1 MYYLRGRPSYYR
13 GDERF
18 LGLLFGA
25 PFAGGLLG
33 GLIGG
38 GIAGFGTA
46 ALLANRPFYGAPFP
60 PYSPYGFGYGAY
72 GGYGPYAPPFQAGFP
87 YY

>member
-1 MYYLRGRPSYYR
+1 MYYLRGRPNYYR

-18 LGLLFGA
+18 LGFLFGA
-25 PFAGGLLG
+25 PFVGGLLG

-46 ALLANRPFYGAPFP
+46 ALLANRPYPYPYPVPYPVFP
-60 PYSPYGFGYGAY
+60 PYGYGQYPPGNGFGY
-72 GGYGPYAPPFQAGFP
+72 P